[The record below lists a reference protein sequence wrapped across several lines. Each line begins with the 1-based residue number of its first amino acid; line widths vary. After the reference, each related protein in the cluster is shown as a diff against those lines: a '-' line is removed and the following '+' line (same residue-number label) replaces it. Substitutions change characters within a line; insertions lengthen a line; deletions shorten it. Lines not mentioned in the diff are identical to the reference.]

1 MLSLTLQ
8 NRKGNSTIYMLGT
21 SNNLQT
27 YLVDVLLYLVPRE
40 QLVVGVREGGAESS
54 VGVLVVPQLLQLGV
68 AQHDVVLLNQGLQDA
83 EECESLRVWS
93 LTEYGLNSPLFHCAK
108 AVTVSRDFQGD
119 TSVIRTRIG
128 KVCYSISTF

>member
-1 MLSLTLQ
+1 M
-8 NRKGNSTIYMLGT
+8 
-21 SNNLQT
+21 
-27 YLVDVLLYLVPRE
+27 LLYLVPRE